1 MSQCPGCGA
10 FCFIDMDGQ
19 ASLQEHREE
28 SSVPTPGGAASATDF
43 ADPIED
49 LIDTSARD
57 VSPSPEDPQND
68 FASNNSFD
76 SFLPIAPDS
85 TDHLAAPEAS
95 EPPLGSM
102 LAARSPQVFGPAND
116 PLNLNE
122 FANSEV
128 SSAKDGPLLFRV
140 LISGI
145 DTKEIR
151 ESIREVLEDSR
162 FALDSKTIFSKV
174 SKGHLAI
181 NDLSPVK
188 ASILITRIK
197 RLPVEIRWEQ
207 YAITQGHSN

>member
-1 MSQCPGCGA
+1 MASCPRCGTALKEDYGMSQCPGCGA

-19 ASLQEHREE
+19 ASLQDE
-28 SSVPTPGGAASATDF
+28 STEPPPGGAAAPTDF
-43 ADPIED
+43 DDPIEG

-57 VSPSPEDPQND
+57 VSPPTTASPAEPEHDFGSNDLFEPVERAPQ
-68 FASNNSFD
+68 A
-76 SFLPIAPDS
+76 
-85 TDHLAAPEAS
+85 
-95 EPPLGSM
+95 
-102 LAARSPQVFGPAND
+102 FGPAND

-151 ESIREVLEDSR
+151 ESIREVLEDPR
-162 FALDSKTIFSKV
+162 FAWDSNEIFSKV

-197 RLPVEIRWEQ
+197 RLPVQIRWEQ
-207 YAITQGHSN
+207 YAITQGHPN